1 MIIGTIRELWRYPVK
16 SMGGEQLGGCIVNAL
31 GIPGDRGWAVRD
43 DAAREIRGAKY
54 LPLLLQCMACYREEP
69 SVGVIPPVDITLPDG
84 MHVGSDDPAVQ
95 ARLSV
100 LLGRAVSLWPRQA
113 ASQTAHYRRAY
124 AGAHLV
130 GWLSRTQLFRV
141 FLQAVLRFPPLGR
154 SMRETFGRT
163 PDEPLPDLSMVP
175 AELFEFTSPPGTY
188 FDAFPLHLL
197 TTASLVTMARL
208 NPAAAWDVRRFRP
221 NILIETVVGVE
232 GLVEVQWGGRT
243 LRLGAL
249 HVRCEMPTV
258 RCGMTAHA
266 QADLPQDPTVLR
278 TIVREAGQALGCYV
292 SVLTPGRVAVGD
304 VVELP

>member
-1 MIIGTIRELWRYPVK
+1 MIIGTVRELWRYPVK

-43 DAAREIRGAKY
+43 DAAKEIRGLSICRCSCSVWPATARSR
-54 LPLLLQCMACYREEP
+54 MA
-69 SVGVIPPVDITLPDG
+69 GLIPPVDITLPNG
-84 MHVGSDDPAVQ
+84 VRVGSDDPTVH
-95 ARLSV
+95 ARLSG
-100 LLGRAVSLWPRQA
+100 LLGRAVSLWPRQP

-130 GWLSRTQLFRV
+130 GRLSRTQLFRV
-141 FLQAVLRFPPLGR
+141 FLQAVFRFPPLGR

-163 PDEPLPDLSMVP
+163 LDEPLPDLSRVP

-197 TTASLVTMARL
+197 TTTSLVTMARL
-208 NPAAAWDVRRFRP
+208 NPTAAWDVRRFRP
-221 NILIETVVGVE
+221 NVLIETAVGVE

-249 HVRCEMPTV
+249 HVQCEMPTV
-258 RCGMTAHA
+258 RCGMTVHA

-278 TIVREAGQALGCYV
+278 TIVREAGQALGCYA
-292 SVLTPGRVAVGD
+292 SVLIPGRMAVGD